1 MTDAKFDV
9 YSHVTEQII
18 AQIEVGTPPWRKPW
32 TGGAAGA
39 ALPMRWNGEAYR
51 GINILMLWAMAA
63 AKGYSSERWMTFKQA
78 QELGG
83 HVRRGEKSSTVVKF
97 GTVER
102 EDENG
107 EERQIPYARA
117 YRVFNADQIEG
128 LAADFYLLPD
138 PPRDLGTV
146 ADPELEAFFAATG
159 AQIDSTEEPRAYYD
173 LTTDRIHMPLIS
185 TFHRAAGYYGTLAH
199 ELTHWT
205 GHEHRLDRTW
215 GKRFGDD
222 AYAFEELVAEMG
234 SAFLCARL
242 GLRGELQHA
251 NYIGSWLKVLQQDFR
266 ALVKAASQAQK
277 AFEYLYALVEG
288 PKVDNPRVEEPT
300 AERLASLEF

>member
-18 AQIEVGTPPWRKPW
+18 AQIEAGTPPWRKPW
-32 TGGAAGA
+32 TGGAAGT

-51 GINILMLWAMAA
+51 GINILILWATAS

-83 HVRRGEKSSTVVKF
+83 HVRKGEKSSTVVKF

-107 EERQIPYARA
+107 EERQVPYARA

-138 PPRDLGTV
+138 PPRDRGTV
-146 ADPELEAFFAATG
+146 ADPELEAFFCGDRRADRQHRG
-159 AQIDSTEEPRAYYD
+159 A
-173 LTTDRIHMPLIS
+173 
-185 TFHRAAGYYGTLAH
+185 
-199 ELTHWT
+199 
-205 GHEHRLDRTW
+205 
-215 GKRFGDD
+215 
-222 AYAFEELVAEMG
+222 
-234 SAFLCARL
+234 ARL
-242 GLRGELQHA
+242 LQPDNRPHPHATDFYISPRSRLLRHLGA
-251 NYIGSWLKVLQQDFR
+251 
-266 ALVKAASQAQK
+266 
-277 AFEYLYALVEG
+277 
-288 PKVDNPRVEEPT
+288 
-300 AERLASLEF
+300 

>member
-18 AQIEVGTPPWRKPW
+18 AQIEAGTPPWRKPW

-83 HVRRGEKSSTVVKF
+83 HVRKGEKSSTVVKF

-128 LAADFYLLPD
+128 LADEVLRAGLQRAQLLAGLRREHD
-138 PPRDLGTV
+138 HRQVGLG
-146 ADPELEAFFAATG
+146 
-159 AQIDSTEEPRAYYD
+159 
-173 LTTDRIHMPLIS
+173 
-185 TFHRAAGYYGTLAH
+185 AAGLQALHHRKAVHYRHLQVQQNQVVAVRAVQAA
-199 ELTHWT
+199 
-205 GHEHRLDRTW
+205 HRLRVHGGTQL
-215 GKRFGDD
+215 GVACLKQQL
-222 AYAFEELVAEMG
+222 FEQLHIGGLVVHNQNTGGQNINREVHRVFLVA
-234 SAFLCARL
+234 A
-242 GLRGELQHA
+242 
-251 NYIGSWLKVLQQDFR
+251 
-266 ALVKAASQAQK
+266 
-277 AFEYLYALVEG
+277 
-288 PKVDNPRVEEPT
+288 
-300 AERLASLEF
+300 

>member
-1 MTDAKFDV
+1 MTDATFDV

-18 AQIEVGTPPWRKPW
+18 AQIEAGTPPWRKPW

-83 HVRRGEKSSTVVKF
+83 HVRKGEKSSTVVKF

-107 EERQIPYARA
+107 EERQITYARA

-159 AQIDSTEEPRAYYD
+159 AQIDSTEEPRAYYN
-173 LTTDRIHMPLIS
+173 LKTDRIHMPLIS
-185 TFHRAAGYYGTLAH
+185 TFHRAAVTTARRMSYTGRGRRNGWTASSASMTARHMRSKNWWPKLETACFAPSSALSLN
-199 ELTHWT
+199 LT
-205 GHEHRLDRTW
+205 
-215 GKRFGDD
+215 
-222 AYAFEELVAEMG
+222 
-234 SAFLCARL
+234 
-242 GLRGELQHA
+242 
-251 NYIGSWLKVLQQDFR
+251 R
-266 ALVKAASQAQK
+266 APLMSKA
-277 AFEYLYALVEG
+277 G
-288 PKVDNPRVEEPT
+288 
-300 AERLASLEF
+300 